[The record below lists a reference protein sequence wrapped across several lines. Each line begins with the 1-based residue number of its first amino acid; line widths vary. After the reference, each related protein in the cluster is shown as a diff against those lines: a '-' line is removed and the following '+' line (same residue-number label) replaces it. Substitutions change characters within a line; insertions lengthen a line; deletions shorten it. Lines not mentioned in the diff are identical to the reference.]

1 LVEWVLGYTICVFN
15 KRQYIEY
22 LIATTGN
29 CTCTNLADHLEG
41 EESVSHDVISDFLR
55 QDKLTPRGLWEIVR
69 PLIKDGPETYLI
81 VDDSVQDKRYSR
93 KIELVHRQYSGAA
106 HGVVDGIGVVNLLHT
121 SGTDKAFYPIDYR
134 IFDPDG
140 DGKSKQVHFRE
151 MYLRAI
157 NDKCIKAQT
166 ILFDSWY
173 AAADNLKLIHRTGR
187 YFITTLK
194 KNRKVSAS
202 KETGYVN
209 LEDLPWNSETI
220 KHGMLVK
227 LKEIPFQVQLFVIAT
242 PTGGI
247 DWVITNRQD
256 DPLCPMK
263 ADDVKIENAI
273 RWHIEQFHR
282 DVKQLVGSEKCQC
295 RKARSQRNHLA
306 CCYLAWVSLKVYA
319 QNINTTLADAQKKLW
334 SEYLKKEL
342 RCPTIQAIGCV

>member
-1 LVEWVLGYTICVFN
+1 
-15 KRQYIEY
+15 
-22 LIATTGN
+22 
-29 CTCTNLADHLEG
+29 
-41 EESVSHDVISDFLR
+41 
-55 QDKLTPRGLWEIVR
+55 
-69 PLIKDGPETYLI
+69 
-81 VDDSVQDKRYSR
+81 
-93 KIELVHRQYSGAA
+93 
-106 HGVVDGIGVVNLLHT
+106 
-121 SGTDKAFYPIDYR
+121 
-134 IFDPDG
+134 
-140 DGKSKQVHFRE
+140 

-187 YFITTLK
+187 FFITTLK

-209 LEDLPWNSETI
+209 LEDLPWNPETI

-247 DWVITNRQD
+247 DWVITNQQD

-263 ADDVKIENAI
+263 ADDVKTKNAI

-319 QNINTTLADAQKKLW
+319 QSISTTLADAQKKLW